1 MGFQFSR
8 PLAANLANPA
18 KVTVTPESAA
28 AHIDA
33 QRANTVNDDDRI
45 RCTDCSWLSMS
56 GVCRAAGP
64 KHKPVVAN
72 RGYQPV
78 RIPPLPDEGAHET
91 AIAADMAKS
100 MLLATVAHEFRTP
113 LNGVLA
119 MAEVMALGDLA
130 PVQRDRLDVIRR
142 SGGLLL
148 AVLYFCTA
156 MLFQKFIHHPLPA
169 MTRAAL
175 PLGPFLSIGFAALYC
190 FGG

>member
-8 PLAANLANPA
+8 PVAANLANPA

-78 RIPPLPDEGAHET
+78 RDLP
-91 AIAADMAKS
+91 
-100 MLLATVAHEFRTP
+100 
-113 LNGVLA
+113 
-119 MAEVMALGDLA
+119 
-130 PVQRDRLDVIRR
+130 RR
-142 SGGLLL
+142 
-148 AVLYFCTA
+148 CE
-156 MLFQKFIHHPLPA
+156 
-169 MTRAAL
+169 
-175 PLGPFLSIGFAALYC
+175 GFAPYADNPDQRRGLERWPGLAA
-190 FGG
+190 FHLFNATPPGVEGGIPNGAYRE

>member
-8 PLAANLANPA
+8 PVAANLANPA

-56 GVCRAAGP
+56 CVCRAAAP

-78 RIPPLPDEGAHET
+78 RDLP
-91 AIAADMAKS
+91 
-100 MLLATVAHEFRTP
+100 
-113 LNGVLA
+113 
-119 MAEVMALGDLA
+119 
-130 PVQRDRLDVIRR
+130 RR
-142 SGGLLL
+142 
-148 AVLYFCTA
+148 CE
-156 MLFQKFIHHPLPA
+156 
-169 MTRAAL
+169 
-175 PLGPFLSIGFAALYC
+175 GFAPYANNPDQRRGIERWPGLAA
-190 FGG
+190 FHSFNATPPGVSHSVGGISGESK